1 MEQSCEQVR
10 VSITTEP
17 SRVLSQASHPCVG
30 RGNDGIQNEVKKGE
44 RDGPIG
50 KRAILHR
57 CKGLLVSD
65 WFYDLK
71 NPVEYHVKVLRCV
84 QCGHRVDPR
93 IVRNR
98 IHPPVPDDLE
108 EGLGYQYSVSIEQVE
123 DAAF

>member
-71 NPVEYHVKVLRCV
+71 NIGLTQRL
-84 QCGHRVDPR
+84 CGT
-93 IVRNR
+93 
-98 IHPPVPDDLE
+98 
-108 EGLGYQYSVSIEQVE
+108 VSIRPSQMIWRK
-123 DAAF
+123 DLGTSTR

>member
-57 CKGLLVSD
+57 CKGLLMSD

-84 QCGHRVDPR
+84 QCGHRVTR
-93 IVRNR
+93 R
-98 IHPPVPDDLE
+98 LC
-108 EGLGYQYSVSIEQVE
+108 GTVSIRPSQMIWRK
-123 DAAF
+123 DLGTSTR